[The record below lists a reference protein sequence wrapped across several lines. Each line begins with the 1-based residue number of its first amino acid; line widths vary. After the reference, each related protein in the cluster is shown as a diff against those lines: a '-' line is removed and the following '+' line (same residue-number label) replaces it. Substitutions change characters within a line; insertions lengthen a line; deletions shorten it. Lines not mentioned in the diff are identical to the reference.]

1 MYRTLFDRAL
11 AKEKGK
17 EALRKLAEELDTEL
31 DPNKIDKKIDDL
43 VRKYINTDTS
53 TYPLVLILKF
63 CFKEEFEKIWESPH
77 RTLCFLIYKNK
88 EKIENNFRILKK
100 KWEEANKEVAR
111 SRGKILSRELRE
123 LEFLLRLDEE
133 IFKRLLTVI
142 SLIGEIAGKVY
153 DDLEETAKKVKS
165 WKKLNVEEIKE
176 VEDLS
181 KEEKK
186 ISLTKFLTILGI
198 FGTSL
203 LAVLVIG
210 WTVKKNFGFSNF
222 FGQAEVKSIGND
234 TRSKGNNR
242 RSIQQEIEK
251 SKKITREKGG
261 KFLGN
266 KNVTTSNST
275 LNTMKSNN
283 KTSIGKEENGTSKVH
298 SKTGIQRDKTTD
310 KRNSKGSNKDTKTGK
325 KR

>member
-1 MYRTLFDRAL
+1 M
-11 AKEKGK
+11 
-17 EALRKLAEELDTEL
+17 
-31 DPNKIDKKIDDL
+31 
-43 VRKYINTDTS
+43 
-53 TYPLVLILKF
+53 
-63 CFKEEFEKIWESPH
+63 
-77 RTLCFLIYKNK
+77 
-88 EKIENNFRILKK
+88 
-100 KWEEANKEVAR
+100 
-111 SRGKILSRELRE
+111 
-123 LEFLLRLDEE
+123 
-133 IFKRLLTVI
+133 
-142 SLIGEIAGKVY
+142 
-153 DDLEETAKKVKS
+153 
-165 WKKLNVEEIKE
+165 
-176 VEDLS
+176 
-181 KEEKK
+181 
-186 ISLTKFLTILGI
+186 GI